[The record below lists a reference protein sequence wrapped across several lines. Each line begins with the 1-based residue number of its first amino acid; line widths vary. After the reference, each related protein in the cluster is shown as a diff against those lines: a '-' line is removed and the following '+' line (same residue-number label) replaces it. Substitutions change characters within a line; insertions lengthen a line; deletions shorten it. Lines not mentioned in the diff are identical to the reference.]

1 MAENELENVDF
12 HIKLADFG
20 FSKKVTHLNDTSK
33 TVCGTPLYMSPQ
45 MITKTS
51 YTSKTDIW
59 SLGIVFFELM
69 TGKTPFYSS
78 NKTQFEDKIQEG
90 NYNFNL
96 SEQVKESLTIEGLSF
111 LNKCLQYDENKRAE
125 I

>member
-1 MAENELENVDF
+1 LAENDLENVDF

-20 FSKKVTHLNDTSK
+20 LSKKVLDLNDTSK

-51 YTSKTDIW
+51 YTSRTDIW
-59 SLGIVFFELM
+59 SLGVVVFELM

-78 NKTQFEDKIQEG
+78 NKAQFEDKIQEG

-96 SEQVKESLTIEGLSF
+96 G
-111 LNKCLQYDENKRAE
+111 D
-125 I
+125 